1 VRYFEDFKPGDVI
14 ELVARTITKE
24 RILAFARE
32 FDPQPF
38 HTDEEAAKRS
48 IYGGL
53 LASGWH
59 TGSLLM
65 RILYDGLLHDA
76 ASLGSP
82 GIAEL
87 RWLEPVRPGDTLAGR
102 MTILEAIP
110 SRSKPDRGIIRSLIE
125 MRNQQARSSCRSA
138 VSRSSAAGRL
148 SHWALP
154 LLPSASPVA
163 WSHSA
168 PAGHRCMPTRST
180 SRQRARSGGKSTIAA
195 SPRRPSSDPARTLP
209 HPSLSRRVRGV
220 RRRSAARQG
229 PPRTHSR
236 QPH

>member
-1 VRYFEDFKPGDVI
+1 MRYFEDFKPGDVI
-14 ELVARTITKE
+14 ELGARTITKE

-65 RILYDGLLHDA
+65 RILYDGLLKDT

-82 GIAEL
+82 GIDEL

-125 MRNQQARSSCRSA
+125 MRNQHGA
-138 VSRSSAAGRL
+138 VVVSIRGL
-148 SHWALP
+148 SLI
-154 LLPSASPVA
+154 
-163 WSHSA
+163 
-168 PAGHRCMPTRST
+168 G
-180 SRQRARSGGKSTIAA
+180 
-195 SPRRPSSDPARTLP
+195 RRPT
-209 HPSLSRRVRGV
+209 
-220 RRRSAARQG
+220 
-229 PPRTHSR
+229 
-236 QPH
+236 

>member
-14 ELVARTITKE
+14 ELGSRTISKE

-65 RILYDGLLHDA
+65 RILNDGLLKDT

-82 GIAEL
+82 GVDEL
-87 RWLEPVRPGDTLAGR
+87 RWLKPVRPGDVLSAR
-102 MTILEAIP
+102 MTVLESIP
-110 SRSKPDRGIIRSLIE
+110 SRSKPDRGLIRSLME
-125 MRNQQARSSCRSA
+125 LRNQHNEIVLTVR
-138 VSRSSAAGRL
+138 GL
-148 SHWALP
+148 S
-154 LLPSASPVA
+154 LL
-163 WSHSA
+163 
-168 PAGHRCMPTRST
+168 G
-180 SRQRARSGGKSTIAA
+180 
-195 SPRRPSSDPARTLP
+195 RRPA
-209 HPSLSRRVRGV
+209 
-220 RRRSAARQG
+220 
-229 PPRTHSR
+229 
-236 QPH
+236 